1 MDFIFDS
8 TRQAL
13 HVSFLILASEPRA
26 KNVLRTALIRAM
38 ELEPELSEEQ
48 RKWLGQLTGSAAE
61 STVNFSGLDMAEV
74 RAQCAAVV
82 SAVRTK
88 LMDVERWAVIARFG
102 QMGDTRDA
110 DGVKRYYFLAERS
123 EAIQSLSRWLEPSF
137 PGISNLVLD
146 CLLARLYANHAR
158 ATISFRDLERSF
170 GASHMTYK
178 RAYEKIDQ
186 RLREVEALAVGR
198 LTPYFEE
205 TGLIAVQSNTRD
217 GDFRPG

>member
-1 MDFIFDS
+1 MDFIFDN

-13 HVSFLILASEPRA
+13 HVSFMILASEPRA

-48 RKWLGQLTGSAAE
+48 RKWLGQLTGSATE
-61 STVNFSGLDMAEV
+61 STANFSGLDMAEV

-102 QMGDTRDA
+102 QMGDARDT

-123 EAIQSLSRWLEPSF
+123 EAIQDLSRWLEPSF
-137 PGISNLVLD
+137 PGISNLALD

-178 RAYEKIDQ
+178 RAYGKIDQ
-186 RLREVEALAVGR
+186 RMREVEVQAVGR

-205 TGLIAVQSNTRD
+205 TGLIARAVECA
-217 GDFRPG
+217 